1 MTKSQKELGR
11 AEQSQSLINQN
22 SVVFFI
28 ETIICDFVIWAES
41 SMDDSENKNL
51 HLSWLKDFFNNYS
64 YLQKN

>member
-28 ETIICDFVIWAES
+28 ETIICDFVIWADS

-51 HLSWLKDFFNNYS
+51 HLSWLKDFF
-64 YLQKN
+64 

>member
-51 HLSWLKDFFNNYS
+51 HLSWLKDFF
-64 YLQKN
+64 